1 MQAQHQLI
9 MNQAKDEEMF
19 KIIEHKVLIENKD
32 KPNPNKKK
40 NYGNKPKRIPM
51 NGQTA
56 DFDQ

>member
-1 MQAQHQLI
+1 MI